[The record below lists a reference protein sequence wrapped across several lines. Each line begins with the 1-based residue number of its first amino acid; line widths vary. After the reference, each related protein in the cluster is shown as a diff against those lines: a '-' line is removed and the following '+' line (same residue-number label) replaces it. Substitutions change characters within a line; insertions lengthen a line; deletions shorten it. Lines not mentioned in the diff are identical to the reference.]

1 MSTCI
6 TTTQVKVK
14 NISSIPEAL
23 QLPLSPSPAKGNY
36 YHDLYDNRLFAF
48 LYNLIT

>member
-6 TTTQVKVK
+6 TMTPGQDK

-36 YHDLYDNRLFAF
+36 YHDLYGNHLFAL
-48 LYNLIT
+48 LYNLTT